1 MSANIH
7 NPRHPPVT
15 ARQPQTTHEWC
26 GHGGP
31 CAQCAEIWT
40 FIMDGR
46 SHPGCSVTSGSL
58 ITRVIVSD
66 DNERNRGILSHRLR
80 RLADLDIRETRN
92 GLELVNAV
100 CAERPDLVFTDLK
113 SPVMDGAEAIARI
126 RQMEGGRHIAIV
138 VVSAAAS
145 IPEYRD
151 LALRAGCDV
160 VIRKPVVDPS
170 VFRRFVPVWDPN
182 GEVEAAEAAR
192 RR

>member
-31 CAQCAEIWT
+31 CAKCAEIWT

-80 RLADLDIRETRN
+80 RLADL
-92 GLELVNAV
+92 AQ
-100 CAERPDLVFTDLK
+100 A
-113 SPVMDGAEAIARI
+113 MDE
-126 RQMEGGRHIAIV
+126 
-138 VVSAAAS
+138 
-145 IPEYRD
+145 D
-151 LALRAGCDV
+151 
-160 VIRKPVVDPS
+160 
-170 VFRRFVPVWDPN
+170 
-182 GEVEAAEAAR
+182 EAAVLIVLDYQYFLR
-192 RR
+192 LTHG